1 MVEKKQIV
9 YFEKPGAENTDLTL
23 DFALE
28 RALQG
33 GIEHIVVAT
42 SSGDTALKLLDKA
55 RQRSFGGKLVAVT
68 YHCGFNGGD
77 SVSLSPEA
85 REKLTEA
92 GVSIVMSSHALSGVN
107 RSFREKFGGLSI
119 PEVIAESYRRIS
131 QGFKVAVEVAIMAAD
146 AGCVPTDREIISI
159 GGSGKGA
166 DTALVLRAAHQ
177 NSFFK
182 LKICEILCFP
192 KY

>member
-1 MVEKKQIV
+1 MERKEII
-9 YFEKPGAENTDLTL
+9 YFDKPGAGNTDLTL
-23 DFALE
+23 DLALE
-28 RALQG
+28 RALQNK
-33 GIEHIVVAT
+33 IEHLVVAT
-42 SSGDTALKLLDKA
+42 SSGDTALRLLEKA
-55 RQRSFGGKLVAVT
+55 QQCAFLGKLVAVT

-77 SVSLSPEA
+77 SISLSSEA

-92 GVSIVMSSHALSGVN
+92 GVSIVMASHALSGIN

-131 QGFKVAVEVAIMAAD
+131 QGFKVAVEVALMAAD

-159 GGSGKGA
+159 GGSGRGA

-182 LKICEILCFP
+182 LKICEVLCFP

>member
-1 MVEKKQIV
+1 MERKEII
-9 YFEKPGAENTDLTL
+9 YFEKPGAGNTDLTL

-28 RALQG
+28 RAIQS
-33 GIEHIVVAT
+33 GIEHLVVAT
-42 SSGDTALKLLDKA
+42 SSGDTALKLLGKA
-55 RQRSFGGKLVAVT
+55 KQRSFKGKLVAVT

-77 SVSLSPEA
+77 SMSLLPEVK
-85 REKLTEA
+85 EKLVKE
-92 GVSIVMSSHALSGVN
+92 GVSVVISSHALSGVS

-159 GGSGKGA
+159 GGSEKGA
-166 DTALVLRAAHQ
+166 DTALLLRAAHQ

-182 LKICEILCFP
+182 LKICEVLCFP
-192 KY
+192 KS

>member
-1 MVEKKQIV
+1 VEKKQII

-28 RALQG
+28 RALQS

-42 SSGDTALKLLDKA
+42 SSGNTALKLFDKA
-55 RQRSFGGKLVAVT
+55 RQHSFEGKLVAVT
-68 YHCGFNGGD
+68 YHCGFSGGD
-77 SVSLSPEA
+77 SISLSPEA
-85 REKLTEA
+85 RERLAGA
-92 GVSIVMSSHALSGVN
+92 GVSIVMSSHALSGIN

-159 GGSGKGA
+159 GGSGRGA
-166 DTALVLRAAHQ
+166 DTALLLRAAHQ